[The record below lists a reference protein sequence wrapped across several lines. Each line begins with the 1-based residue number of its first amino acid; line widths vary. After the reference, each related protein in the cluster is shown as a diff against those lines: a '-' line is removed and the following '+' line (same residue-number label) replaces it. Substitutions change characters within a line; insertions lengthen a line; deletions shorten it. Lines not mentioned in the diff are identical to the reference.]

1 MKRLVCS
8 LDGTWNDD
16 DGEKPLTN
24 VAKLNRAILFEDSRG
39 VRQLNRY
46 VVGIASSED
55 LGFAFLKGA
64 MGFEVGDRIKA
75 GYQFLSN
82 VYEPGDEIYLFGFS
96 RGAYEARSLASF
108 ITLFGLAKKGSNFS
122 IDEAWSIYRRPDH
135 ERDFNAVAEISAACH
150 YPVRIRCLGVWDTVG
165 NIGNPYWSMGWLGRK
180 FDYHDTRLHDTIDVA
195 LHALSIDETRSPFR
209 PTLFTYPEDE
219 QPPSHQHIEQRW
231 FAGTHADVGGG
242 WPETDLSDIA
252 LLWMA
257 ERVQATTDL
266 AIDIDKL
273 KREAKPDP
281 LGLQHSS
288 STGWLYAFSQIV
300 PYVRLIKQ
308 NLHCLS
314 ERHRFFKS
322 WRTSKVGSGL
332 ISLNEAVHE
341 SALARLDR
349 SVREE
354 RNNLIRE
361 IIYKPAT
368 LIGHENVIANAD
380 TLIVPHHHEA
390 DTPLRIEEPVSEIP
404 AEAPEEAGADF
415 TSEPSAPLA
424 QIEPQYPADVEVE
437 VAADPPVEPP
447 TEILSSEPE
456 PPDNRAP
463 ASNGAIEDFSKGAE
477 MPEAPSALKL
487 RDPEIANEPT
497 PVPISPAQA
506 KIKVV
511 TVHGT
516 GAGSEADIGQSWWQK
531 DSAFQK
537 KTAEIIEL
545 AGDGIEVVPFHWGT
559 GPNSETKRREAGTK
573 LYQQLREYD
582 NAGVDYYLIGHS
594 HGGSVIYNGLL
605 RSAAKDEP
613 LDRLRAWLTVGTPFL
628 DFKPSWL
635 LFNRLNVWGQ
645 GVYVTGIGF
654 LLLAIGLIAS
664 KYFEL
669 PFAQMVNASLGDK
682 AFSNFYY
689 PVLSFI
695 LAYLVI
701 CFGLLTLSE
710 RLTKRWYSDRH
721 KAKVRDLYEK
731 SWIGLWHHDDEAISA
746 LTNVRALNRAIIPS
760 NFLVPVFSLIPLL
773 LTIFGLGYAAYFSIH
788 AWNPDAQW
796 LKDIFSKLAAI
807 DSDPRHDWA
816 PQHILS
822 MLWDLA
828 AAVTIIMG
836 PIIAIYLLLTT
847 AGVGLVRGFAHL
859 IGIPLAKAIDRLV
872 WDSVRQET
880 WGNDRRGE
888 SVRSVSATPPFF
900 KPRYSPLPE
909 AVASKIARYSETH
922 ATETLRKARELLG
935 MTATSTSMGDI
946 GRDLSAQLSWR
957 ELIHTSYFEINEF
970 IALLAAA
977 LHGRGLSR
985 SKAEK
990 IADAISDDMAEG
1002 WLKDISTLPQPLPA
1016 NEVRSRG

>member
-24 VAKLNRAILFEDSRG
+24 VAKLNRAILFEDRRG
-39 VRQLNRY
+39 IRQLTRY
-46 VVGIASSED
+46 VVGIASAQD
-55 LGFAFLKGA
+55 LGLAFLKGA
-64 MGFEVGDRIKA
+64 IGLEVSDRIKA
-75 GYQFLSN
+75 GYQFLRN

-108 ITLFGLAKKGSNFS
+108 ITLFGLARKGSNFP

-135 ERDFNAVAEISAACH
+135 KRDFNAVAEISAACH

-165 NIGNPYWSMGWLGRK
+165 NIGNPYWSMGWLSRK
-180 FDYHDTRLHDTIDVA
+180 LDYHDVRLHDTIDVA

-209 PTLFTYPEDE
+209 PSLFTYPEDE
-219 QPPSHQHIEQRW
+219 QPPPHQHIEQRW

-257 ERVQATTDL
+257 ERIRATTNL

-273 KREAKPDP
+273 RSECKPDP

-288 STGWLYAFSQIV
+288 STGWMYAFSRIV

-308 NLHCLS
+308 NLECLPQ
-314 ERHRFFKS
+314 RHRFLS
-322 WRTSKVGSGL
+322 GWRTSKVGSGL
-332 ISLNEAVHE
+332 VSLNEGVHE
-341 SALARLDR
+341 SALTRLDR
-349 SVREE
+349 SVREASDG
-354 RNNLIRE
+354 LVRE
-361 IIYKPAT
+361 IIYKPLT
-368 LIGHENVIANAD
+368 LIGDAIDIASAR
-380 TLIVPHHHEA
+380 VPDVLHRFEA
-390 DTPLRIEEPVSEIP
+390 DAPLRRDKRAFVPSSQDAEEPQNVSDHEPAAVDRPPEPEPEI
-404 AEAPEEAGADF
+404 F
-415 TSEPSAPLA
+415 
-424 QIEPQYPADVEVE
+424 
-437 VAADPPVEPP
+437 
-447 TEILSSEPE
+447 SSEPE
-456 PPDNRAP
+456 PTDDPAP
-463 ASNGAIEDFSKGAE
+463 TPNGAIDVFPKGGD
-477 MPEAPSALKL
+477 MPEAKSALQA

-497 PVPISPAQA
+497 PVPIETSPA

-516 GAGSEADIGQSWWQK
+516 GAGSEADIGLSWWQK

-537 KTAEIIEL
+537 KTAEIVEL

-559 GPNSETKRREAGTK
+559 GPNSETKRREAGAK
-573 LYQQLREYD
+573 LYEQLREYD
-582 NAGVDYYLIGHS
+582 AAGVDYYLIGHS
-594 HGGSVIYNGLL
+594 HGGSVIYNALL

-613 LDRLRAWLTVGTPFL
+613 LARLKTWLTVGTPFL

-635 LFNRLNVWGQ
+635 LFNRLNIWGQ

-654 LLLAIGLIAS
+654 LLLAIGLFAS
-664 KYFEL
+664 KYFDL

-689 PVLSFI
+689 PVLSFV
-695 LAYLVI
+695 LAYVVM
-701 CFGLLTLSE
+701 CFGLLALSE
-710 RLTKRWYSDRH
+710 RLTKRWYSDRNKT
-721 KAKVRDLYEK
+721 KARDLYEK

-746 LTNVRALNRAIIPS
+746 LTNVRALNRAIVPS
-760 NFLVPVFSLIPLL
+760 NFLVPAFSLIPLL
-773 LTIFGLGYAAYFSIH
+773 LTILGLAYAAYLSIH
-788 AWNPDAQW
+788 AWNPEAQW
-796 LKDIFSKLAAI
+796 LKDIFAKLTAI
-807 DSDPRHDWA
+807 DSDPKQDWA
-816 PQHILS
+816 LHRILP
-822 MLWDLA
+822 MLWELA
-828 AAVTIIMG
+828 GAVTIIMG

-847 AGVGLVRGFAHL
+847 AGVGIVRGFAHL
-859 IGIPLAKAIDRLV
+859 IGIPLAKAVDRLV

-888 SVRSVSATPPFF
+888 SVRSVSATPPLF
-900 KPRYSPLPE
+900 KPQYAPLPD
-909 AVASKIARYSETH
+909 AIASKIARYSEAH

-935 MTATSTSMGDI
+935 MTATATAMGDI
-946 GRDLSAQLSWR
+946 GRDLSSQLSWR
-957 ELIHTSYFEINEF
+957 ELIHTSYFEIDEF

-977 LHGRGLSR
+977 LRRSGLSS

-990 IADAISDDMAEG
+990 IADAISDDMVEE
-1002 WLKDISTLPQPLPA
+1002 WLKEISTLPQPMPA